1 MAMRPP
7 PDTERNSTR
16 STSKEPVA
24 SRQKRGPMPPQRAPI
39 TTGSSAIGSAPA
51 TSSSSAERRAFRSAS
66 STGPKPKLLSSSAAR
81 PPIGPPPATSTGS
94 PGIGSRRRIACNAT
108 ASGSHSAAISG
119 AMSDATR
126 SRPRAGNNTSS
137 AKPPS
142 HTSPTKPSEMQRLA
156 RPARQCGHRPQGT
169 RESATTRSPTLNPR
183 TSAPTSTTSPENS
196 CPGVTGS
203 CASHIPVRK
212 LWTSEPQ
219 IPAART
225 RIRT

>member
-1 MAMRPP
+1 MSTAASSPRSESIMAGSGSSAPNTLQPRKSISRSTMRFGSSMPSPWKIPTMAMRPP

-94 PGIGSRRRIACNAT
+94 PGIGS
-108 ASGSHSAAISG
+108 
-119 AMSDATR
+119 TR
-126 SRPRAGNNTSS
+126 SRALCRTPRA
-137 AKPPS
+137 AD
-142 HTSPTKPSEMQRLA
+142 
-156 RPARQCGHRPQGT
+156 PAP
-169 RESATTRSPTLNPR
+169 ATTPLRRSPRRTPR
-183 TSAPTSTTSPENS
+183 RRSQARCKDWHAQRDNADTARKAHENQRQRDR
-196 CPGVTGS
+196 P
-203 CASHIPVRK
+203 R
-212 LWTSEPQ
+212 
-219 IPAART
+219 
-225 RIRT
+225 